1 MEYTTTVAKSV
12 AAVKAV
18 GADASVQEKVLKEI
32 TTELSKLD
40 AAVVKLE
47 AATDASVKIEDPK
60 AQAIAYRDDVV
71 AQFAEVREPADKLE
85 TLAIYICRGSISRI
99 EDGSRTVTDIELY
112 GLSQVLATPI
122 EDFFK

>member
-1 MEYTTTVAKSV
+1 MARII
-12 AAVKAV
+12 
-18 GADASVQEKVLKEI
+18 D
-32 TTELSKLD
+32 
-40 AAVVKLE
+40 
-47 AATDASVKIEDPK
+47 TDNKNLIGNKVKILRK
-60 AQAIAYRDDVV
+60 KKHMSQ
-71 AQFAEVREPADKLE
+71 QLSDKLE